1 MKSYCRLKVFLV
13 LCIMPQ
19 AFLHAQDSS
28 KTALIRNRD
37 ILSDEFGGSVSFG
50 ARSDVNIFAAAP
62 RSPGIGTGGSM
73 RLQLME
79 RLNTEW
85 FGDYITTNLYNKAHR
100 VDGHIGWNVMYYVLD
115 PKGFTR
121 KFTPFL
127 AAGQCFDYTSVQL
140 DGENQQ
146 QYSKWTAAVQME
158 LGCHYNITPR
168 FDISLSTLYDLHLG
182 KDLET
187 IQNSDGSV
195 SITDAKAA
203 GWEGH
208 VMIILSAHYK
218 ICRLWNKKKKLS

>member
-1 MKSYCRLKVFLV
+1 MQSYGWPKVLLV
-13 LCIMPQ
+13 LCILFNTQ
-19 AFLHAQDSS
+19 LHAQDSS
-28 KTALIRNRD
+28 KISAKSKH
-37 ILSDEFGGSVSFG
+37 ILNENYEGWVSFG
-50 ARSDVNIFAAAP
+50 ARNDVSLFAAAP
-62 RSPGIGTGGSM
+62 KSPGVGAGGSM
-73 RLQLME
+73 RLQLLS

-85 FGDYITTNLYNKAHR
+85 FSDYITSNPYNKAHR
-100 VDGHIGWNVMYYVLD
+100 VDAHIGWNVMYYVLD
-115 PKGFTR
+115 PHGFTR

-140 DGENQQ
+140 NGENQPK
-146 QYSKWTAAVQME
+146 SKKWTAALQME

-168 FDISLSTLYDLHLG
+168 FDVSLSTLYDLHLG

-195 SITDAKAA
+195 TVTDLKAA

-218 ICRLWNKKKKLS
+218 IYKLWNRKKKQA